1 MGIRKLIGRTLR
13 RVSAAML
20 PIIAYFTLAFGRR
33 KARLTADDASVIEIR
48 DRKSDITVV
57 SFAGLAALHGGM
69 VNYEFT
75 NLLRKHGLTPNLVF
89 VRDPL
94 CACYHIA
101 PDGTPTGLAYYEA
114 RVREAVE
121 KLGARHNVA
130 IGTSIGG
137 MAAVAFGHRVGFD
150 QVIAFSP
157 SWPPER
163 YMLDNSLAGLVARA
177 KLLIRRPGAW
187 IERLLLGHM
196 ARISAER
203 LRDAVGADVLDLEA
217 ELATSTSL
225 PDLTVYH
232 GEGCEPDVLTA
243 KALCEAADA
252 HVITLPTLMHN
263 STGYLARR
271 GELVGSVFD
280 RIEVSMHARGLV
292 PHDTIPPSYDT
303 APLSMDAYGATA

>member
-1 MGIRKLIGRTLR
+1 
-13 RVSAAML
+13 ML
-20 PIIAYFTLAFGRR
+20 NSV
-33 KARLTADDASVIEIR
+33 RLGHL
-48 DRKSDITVV
+48 K
-57 SFAGLAALHGGM
+57 
-69 VNYEFT
+69 
-75 NLLRKHGLTPNLVF
+75 GLTPNLVF

-225 PDLTVYH
+225 PDLTVYLDIDAGSGLARKQGGPAEEWNRFEQKQLAYH
-232 GEGCEPDVLTA
+232 QQVRQGYLELAAAEPARWLVVD
-243 KALCEAADA
+243 AADSVESVHRQLA
-252 HVITLPTLMHN
+252 ATVAERGQLP
-263 STGYLARR
+263 A
-271 GELVGSVFD
+271 
-280 RIEVSMHARGLV
+280 
-292 PHDTIPPSYDT
+292 IP
-303 APLSMDAYGATA
+303 AE